1 MLSSLY
7 VAALLALSGPSFAA
21 DAVLCLDSVPPPPDI
36 LPTPELL
43 NPDDPPMVLVPVDFA
58 KKETVRAKGRF
69 YDERGRVYKFSSI
82 EEWVAQSEPE
92 TRRGTA
98 KEYYVGTWKTVV
110 TYDYDGKKFVR
121 TTKTVPAQPDLWR
134 AAKSQ
139 ARTVNRRGDGDGA
152 PRGANAR
159 FREALCTF
167 HRAAARSQE
176 VAQEAEA
183 RMTAAEAA
191 RGLLPPDVPMSTFV
205 LCNRVYAALNIDAP
219 AEPEALAA
227 DVAAVWRAYQEL
239 GDINLVIS
247 RAAVASGANLSERL
261 EDAEKADNAQDAESA
276 SP

>member
-58 KKETVRAKGRF
+58 KKGAVRAKGRF

-82 EEWVAQSEPE
+82 EEWVAQSGPDI
-92 TRRGTA
+92 RRATG
-98 KEYYVGTWKTVV
+98 EDYYLGGWQYV
-110 TYDYDGKKFVR
+110 YDNRGRSYK
-121 TTKTVPAQPDLWR
+121 VPTQPDLWR
-134 AAKSQ
+134 AAQSK
-139 ARTVNRRGDGDGA
+139 ARAVNRRGDGDGA

-183 RMTAAEAA
+183 RMTAAESA
-191 RGLLPPDVPMSTFV
+191 RGMLPPDVPMSTFV

-227 DVAAVWRAYQEL
+227 DVATVWRTYQEL

-247 RAAVASGANLSERL
+247 QAAVASGASLSERL
-261 EDAEKADNAQDAESA
+261 EDAGNTQDAEDTGSA